1 MTTITITLP
10 RATVEQALE
19 AMRRAVPTGK
29 ITLADW
35 HKSIAELEAVLA
47 QQVKHVAWMR
57 PWPPVRAQQAE
68 PVCPDCRGLG
78 YDSSGQLCGCQD
90 KPSPCAYPNCVGGQ
104 AGTICKPSCP
114 GGTK

>member
-1 MTTITITLP
+1 MTTITLP
-10 RATVEQALE
+10 RAVVEQALE
-19 AMRRAVPTGK
+19 ALESVYGDSCDALHALRAA
-29 ITLADW
+29 L
-35 HKSIAELEAVLA
+35 
-47 QQVKHVAWMR
+47 
-57 PWPPVRAQQAE
+57 AQQAE
-68 PVCPDCRGLG
+68 PVCTDCRGLG